1 MTARILIPNGNA
13 LIAAIHAQR
22 DATFTLEDHVGK
34 RWVAVQR
41 NPCHVAVAGVR
52 EVLA

>member
-13 LIAAIHAQR
+13 LIAAIHDQH
-22 DATFTLEDHVGK
+22 DATLTVEDHVGK
-34 RWVAVQR
+34 RWVAVDR
-41 NPCHVAVAGVR
+41 NPAHVAVAGER